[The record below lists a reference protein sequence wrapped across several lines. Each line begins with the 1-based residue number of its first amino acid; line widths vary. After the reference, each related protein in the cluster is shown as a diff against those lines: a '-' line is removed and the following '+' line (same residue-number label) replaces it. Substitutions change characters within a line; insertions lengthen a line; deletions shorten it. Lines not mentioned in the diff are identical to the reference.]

1 MFIKSF
7 GIFRGMK
14 YEDLY
19 EFLRKEKSMEGL
31 QKLPLDFV
39 SNFSEFI
46 HEHKRNITK
55 NGDFFS
61 DEIVREKKQ
70 YENSM
75 TMFKELVL
83 RRKKKLLNLVFI
95 ANETGVMKRDFED
108 MLPFEKDLFEQI
120 LMSVENTD
128 KLVSTLLL
136 NGAAGL
142 QEVLLLVTDDV
153 EPFVGMA
160 GESLGPY
167 KKGDS
172 IRLDRRI
179 ADILIGGQKAVSL

>member
-1 MFIKSF
+1 M
-7 GIFRGMK
+7 R

-19 EFLRKEKSMEGL
+19 EFLRKEKSSEGL
-31 QKLPLDFV
+31 QKLPQDFV
-39 SNFSEFI
+39 KIFSEFI

-61 DEIVREKKQ
+61 DDIVREKKQ

-75 TMFKELVL
+75 TMFKELIL

-95 ANETGVMKRDFED
+95 ANETGVMKKDFDD
-108 MLPFEKDLFEQI
+108 MLSFEKELFEQI
-120 LMSVENTD
+120 LISVEQTD

-136 NGAAGL
+136 NGAVGL
-142 QEVLLLVTDDV
+142 QETLILITEDV
-153 EPFVGMA
+153 EQFVGMG

-172 IRLDRRI
+172 VRLDRRI
-179 ADILIGGQKAVSL
+179 ADILVGGQKAISL

>member
-1 MFIKSF
+1 ML
-7 GIFRGMK
+7 R

-19 EFLRKEKSMEGL
+19 EFLRKEKSSEGL
-31 QKLPLDFV
+31 QKLPIDFV
-39 SNFSEFI
+39 KNFSEFI
-46 HEHKRNITK
+46 HEHKRNITR

-61 DEIVREKKQ
+61 DEIIKEKKQ

-75 TMFKELVL
+75 TMFKELIL

-95 ANETGVMKRDFED
+95 ANETGVMKKDFDD
-108 MLPFEKDLFEQI
+108 MLSFEKDLFEQI
-120 LMSVENTD
+120 LMSVGQTD

-136 NGAAGL
+136 NGAVEL
-142 QEVLLLVTDDV
+142 QEILLLITDDV

-172 IRLDRRI
+172 VRLDKRI
-179 ADILIGGQKAVSL
+179 ADILIGGQKAISL